1 MARDQSTV
9 NTNDMWGRKKKKKER
24 KNRNSHWFN
33 TKKVLTCKMKSTL
46 EDRRQSCMP
55 RAEMA
60 NCFRNQI
67 LASNPSR
74 IGFGTVLSL
83 TSLSLASNSH
93 ALGGTSTAGEQLKNP
108 CGCSPKTKKK
118 IKNRTRHPKSL
129 TEKMKH
135 FQNKRVW
142 YATTFSC

>member
-1 MARDQSTV
+1 MARDPSTV
-9 NTNDMWGRKKKKKER
+9 NTND
-24 KNRNSHWFN
+24 RNSHWFN
-33 TKKVLTCKMKSTL
+33 TKKVLTYKMKSTL

-108 CGCSPKTKKK
+108 CGCSPKTKKTKK
-118 IKNRTRHPKSL
+118 INNSTRHPKSL

-135 FQNKRVW
+135 FQNKRV
-142 YATTFSC
+142 

>member
-1 MARDQSTV
+1 MARDPSTV
-9 NTNDMWGRKKKKKER
+9 NTND
-24 KNRNSHWFN
+24 RNSHWFN
-33 TKKVLTCKMKSTL
+33 TKKVLTYKMKSTL

-60 NCFRNQI
+60 NCFSNQI

-135 FQNKRVW
+135 FQNKRV
-142 YATTFSC
+142 

>member
-9 NTNDMWGRKKKKKER
+9 NTNDMWGRKKKKEN
-24 KNRNSHWFN
+24 KNRNSHRFN
-33 TKKVLTCKMKSTL
+33 TKKVLTYKMKSTL

-118 IKNRTRHPKSL
+118 KKNQESYLSSKISNRKN
-129 TEKMKH
+129 E
-135 FQNKRVW
+135 
-142 YATTFSC
+142 AFSK